1 MTQPPFPHSPA
12 MAAGPDVLVVG
23 AGPVGLAVA
32 VELGLRGIPCQVID
46 EIDAVGHWWTRAM
59 NMNKRTMEH
68 MRRWGLA
75 GRLKAINHVPAGWP
89 SHVTFV
95 DGLGGTQFA
104 CVRAEGLGWHRVL
117 DDAAEDALWVAQ
129 GQVQELLLDKAR
141 ELGARIAFSSRAT
154 AVEVR
159 DGGRVAVTI
168 EETRTRQTR
177 VLEARYLIGCDGGRS
192 LVRGAAGIPYE
203 GAGALSRQ
211 VSMFFHAP
219 DLLAAMRDRG
229 IADSVMYFSAS
240 PEVPGTAR
248 LICGDR
254 WEFTYRPPPGTG
266 EDIDAH
272 AVIRRLIGPGLSFTL
287 ERTYPFSYF
296 ELLAQRFRDGPV
308 FLAGDAAHLIPPLG
322 GHNLNLGV
330 GDAVNLGWKLA
341 HVLRGWADEAIL
353 RSYDPERRP
362 IVQRTSQEAHANY
375 ERLRSTFERLS
386 AVMQAVDTGP
396 GARNRR
402 EALSAPVA
410 RDLEPQWWSDGT
422 VLDQRYTASP
432 IVRTEPTPGPAYDST
447 RYPPHAAPGHRAP
460 MWRLADGTPLYDRFG
475 PEYTLLDMAPAP
487 QAGQAAA
494 LLATGAGLPL
504 HHLRMPDAELA
515 RVYGAPLA
523 LIRPDQHV
531 AWRGESLPPA
541 LLDVLTGR
549 VAAPLP

>member
-1 MTQPPFPHSPA
+1 MTQRPFSHSPSLA
-12 MAAGPDVLVVG
+12 TDPDVLVVG

-32 VELGLRGIPCQVID
+32 VELGLRGISCQVID
-46 EIDAVGHWWTRAM
+46 EVEAVGHWWTRAM

-75 GRLKAINHVPAGWP
+75 GRLKAVNHVPAGWP
-89 SHVTFV
+89 SHVTFL

-154 AVEVR
+154 AVEMR
-159 DGGRVAVTI
+159 DGGRVAATVQDV
-168 EETRTRQTR
+168 RTGQTR
-177 VLEARYLIGCDGGRS
+177 SMEARYLIGCDGGRS

-211 VSMFFHAP
+211 ISMFFHAP
-219 DLLAAMRDRG
+219 DLLAAMRSRG
-229 IADSVMYFSAS
+229 IADSVMYFCAS

-254 WEFTYRPPPGTG
+254 WEFTYRPPAGSD

-296 ELLAQRFRDGPV
+296 ELLAQRFRHGPV

-353 RSYDPERRP
+353 DSYSPERLP
-362 IVQRTSQEAHANY
+362 IVQRTSKEAHANY
-375 ERLRSTFERLS
+375 ERLRSTFDRLS

-396 GARNRR
+396 EARDRR
-402 EALSAPVA
+402 AELSAPVA

-422 VLDQRYTASP
+422 VLDQRYCASP
-432 IVRTEPTPGPAYDST
+432 ILRAEAGPGPAYDST

-460 MWRLADGTPLYDRFG
+460 MWRMPDGTPLYDRLG
-475 PEYTLLDMAPAP
+475 PEYTLLDTAGTP
-487 QAGQAAA
+487 QAGMAAA
-494 LLATGAGLPL
+494 RLAAGAGLPL
-504 HHLRMPDAELA
+504 RHLRLPDAELA
-515 RVYGAPLA
+515 RLYGAPLA

-541 LLDVLTGR
+541 LLEVLAGR
-549 VAAPLP
+549 AADTAP